1 MKHFIIGTAGH
12 VDHGKSTLIKAL
24 TGIDPDRLPE
34 EKERGLTLD
43 LGFAHMKLPS
53 GIECGIVDVPG
64 HERYL
69 KNMLAGVGGYDFALL
84 VVDAGEGVMAQTR
97 EHLEIM
103 QLLDIK
109 DGMVV
114 ITKIDRVEPEMVDI
128 VEEDLMELLA
138 DTFLHD
144 SPIARV
150 STLTGEG
157 LKSLIYL
164 MDQRISRLEPRSVND
179 SLRLPIDRVFTK
191 AGFGTIVTGTVLQG
205 KVETGDKIQLQPSG
219 VMSKVR
225 QIQVNNEPTDKA
237 YAGQRAALN
246 LAWVDTTNLFR
257 GDQAVAP
264 GSVRATGRMD
274 AVVNVLKSS
283 PHPLE
288 NRSEVRL
295 YVGTTEV
302 YAKIVLLDRD
312 TLDRGEE
319 CFAQIV
325 FEESITVFPGDRF
338 IIRAPSAIFTFGG
351 GFVLEPYPLKH
362 RRFDKK
368 IIEFLEIKKKGDP
381 VAVLEKIMNQEPY
394 LLHSIDSIAGM
405 LSLSPGDVQ
414 VLIDSMKKDNRL
426 HELVGG
432 RYILVSILDNLEMKL
447 LEILNN
453 FEESRTNYLGTKLD
467 EIRMNLPKMEDRLFR
482 ELMIH
487 LKNRNQITENNSLL
501 STPSFSP
508 VLDEEHQKCL
518 RALRQEFDKKKFTPP
533 SENELVKTT
542 GYSPKVVSK
551 VVEYLLFKGE
561 IIRINDNILFM
572 ENHLLEARKK
582 IGQFIIKNGGI
593 TPSDARVVLDST
605 RKYVIPLLEY
615 FDRIYYTTR
624 KDDKRILLRKNILMG

>member
-12 VDHGKSTLIKAL
+12 VDHGKSALITAL

-43 LGFAHMKLPS
+43 LGFANMKLPS

-103 QLLDIK
+103 QLLGIK

-114 ITKIDRVEPEMVDI
+114 ITKIDRVDSEMVDL
-128 VEEDLMELLA
+128 VEEDLMGLLA

-144 SPIARV
+144 SPVARV

-157 LKSLIYL
+157 IQSLIYL
-164 MDQRISRLEPRSVND
+164 MDQRISRLTPRSTND
-179 SLRLPIDRVFTK
+179 SFRLPIDRVFTK
-191 AGFGTIVTGTVLQG
+191 AGFGTIITGSILQG
-205 KVETGDKIQLQPSG
+205 KVEVGDKILLLPSG
-219 VMSKVR
+219 TMSRVR
-225 QIQVNNEPTDKA
+225 QIQVHNEMVNIA

-246 LAWVDTTNLFR
+246 VAWVDATMLFR

-264 GSVRATGRMD
+264 GSARATGRMD
-274 AVVNVLKSS
+274 TVINILKSS

-288 NRSEVRL
+288 NRDEVRL
-295 YVGTTEV
+295 YLGTSEV
-302 YAKIVLLDRD
+302 YAKVIMLDRD
-312 TLDRGEE
+312 VLNQGEE

-325 FEESITVFPGDRF
+325 FEESVSVFPDDRF
-338 IIRAPSAIFTFGG
+338 ILRSPSALFTFGG
-351 GFVLEPYPLKH
+351 GSVLEPYPLKH

-368 IIEFLEIKKKGDP
+368 IIELLEIKKQGDP
-381 VAVLEKIMNQEPY
+381 VALLEKIMNQEPFV
-394 LLHSIDSIAGM
+394 LHSIDSIAGI
-405 LSLSPGDVQ
+405 LSLSLGEVQ
-414 VLIDSMKKDNRL
+414 VLIDSMKKDNRI

-432 RYILVSILDNLEMKL
+432 RFILTSILENLESEL
-447 LEILNN
+447 LKTITN
-453 FEESRTNYLGTKLD
+453 FEESRTNFLGTKLD
-467 EIRMNLPKMEDRLFR
+467 EIRMNLPKMDDRLFR

-487 LKNRNQITENNSLL
+487 LKNKKQITENNSLL

-518 RALRQEFDKKKFTPP
+518 KQLRQEFDKKKFTPP
-533 SENELVKTT
+533 TEVEMVKKLNV
-542 GYSPKVVSK
+542 SPKVVSK
-551 VVEYLLFKGE
+551 VVEYMLFKGE
-561 IIRINDNILFM
+561 MVRINDSILFLDK
-572 ENHLLEARKK
+572 HLMEARKK
-582 IGQFIIKNGGI
+582 IGRFIIEKEGI
-593 TPSDARVVLDST
+593 TPSDARVILDTT
-605 RKYVIPLLEY
+605 RKFVIPLLEY
-615 FDRIYYTTR
+615 FDRIYFTTR
-624 KDDKRILLRKNILMG
+624 KDDKRVLLRRNILLG